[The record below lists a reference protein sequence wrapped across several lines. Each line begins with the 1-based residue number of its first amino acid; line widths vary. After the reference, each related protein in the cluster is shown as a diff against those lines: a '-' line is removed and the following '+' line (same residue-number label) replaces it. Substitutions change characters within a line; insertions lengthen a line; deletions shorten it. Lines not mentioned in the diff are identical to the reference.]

1 MTKRDKLPLDAA
13 KKAKLATATDDFIIK
28 RLPAWLE
35 QGTPGQIS
43 ALRTHYKA
51 LKASQA
57 KVSKAT
63 EALVG
68 LKAYAEEKL
77 RPLLPTTPAPDKL
90 QWREILPSLQ
100 VPLSTGWLDYT
111 PDERRHPGLLR
122 LMQNFTEG
130 ARFYDGSGLVAEGK
144 DTVLTP
150 NLTELVRQCRALDAG
165 AGYQAL
171 LNKVFDPSTCTALA
185 GEKRAGLKL
194 AAAVAGLEGRLDS
207 SAQAALERVVD
218 AGSEQGGQTLAYP
231 GLLTVLGQPLVDGLL
246 VQLRDSEGEDVG
258 QVLYLGGDPE
268 HAVRHYSSRS
278 ALNQALVESL
288 KRPEY
293 QQSFGQRIALGQ
305 RPEWLALLK
314 LRLADTQPDLQI
326 EGEPVTGD
334 VFDGLV
340 QRQVERLKADARLLL
355 VPTAEVDH
363 QASKSRL
370 QAWKDAGLGLANL
383 AGLFVPTVGAVLLG
397 QFVVQT
403 LAHVFEGAVDW
414 QRGHQHEAL
423 DHMLGVA
430 ENLAVAGVVAT
441 GAQAVASGFERS
453 AFVDALEPVT
463 VDGST
468 ARLWNNDLSVY
479 ACSPADPQPAPDG
492 LCGTGERRWLRR
504 GQRYYEV
511 HRPVSDGPWRLRHPE
526 RQDAFGP
533 IVETN
538 GERCWRLRQDNP
550 LEWSDSAQMLD
561 TLWPMPEPLDA
572 EHAEQILR
580 IAVMDQTQLRALLVE
595 NRPLPVQLR
604 STLRRFEAHGRIEAF
619 FDHLVAGTEGEAQI
633 QAWCDAR
640 PELQTLSPTARREKL
655 LGDQALLR
663 EQLLQHLS
671 QETLADDALR
681 TLLKRDFPG
690 LPEAYAQDAI
700 SDVSAAQRSL
710 ALAESRIPLAL
721 ARRARVL
728 SQHARLARAL
738 EGVYLSHADS
748 NLCGELVLAV
758 LSRVPNWPQEVNLE
772 LREGS
777 DTGPRLAV
785 IAPTARRDEARTLLV
800 RKEGRFRLY
809 DYHGRELETDV
820 AEPGGIFEA
829 VSAALTSEQATR
841 LGLAA
846 GDVPQALRLL
856 VQGRLPTTRKA
867 LLQLLSWPEHAASL
881 NLPRRL
887 TDGRLGYPLS
897 GRGAVRQRAADTLR
911 IRIRSLYPQFDDE
924 RVEAFLA
931 QLLSLPGSP
940 FEVLLVQE
948 SQYAQL
954 DEALNRWVS
963 AEGSASRRTLRQHLG
978 QRLRQCWRLQGE
990 SVTGEDGQPQG
1001 MRLDL
1006 SGFASQVLPE
1016 IPTEVEFAHVTE
1028 LSLSSMDLEQVPT
1041 PFLRCF
1047 GSVRRL
1053 NLADN
1058 RLRRVPQGLGYL
1070 SELRSLQLARNGIRL
1085 DAAGIA
1091 ILTTLPELQV
1101 LDLSFN
1107 PLGAQEMR
1115 WNHLP
1120 RLDQLR
1126 LRRCSLATWPSGLEL
1141 CERLTYVDLRDN
1153 LIASVPTE
1161 TLHMPLAHRMAFIIE
1176 GNPLPS
1182 WELARLVALDID
1194 HLPHDPLD
1202 IEVVEAITTRDR
1214 WLHDSQADLREARQ
1228 AQWDSLAATPE
1239 SNGLFELLG
1248 ELRRTSDYQRTP
1260 ADLAEQVWE
1269 LIGFLADNPS
1279 LRDGLYA
1286 WANQPRTCSDSVA
1299 RQFSDLLVH
1308 RQVVEVENRTG
1319 IEDAG
1324 EALLE
1329 LGRKLFRLD
1338 QVQRFASRDIAQ
1350 RVAAGRAVDAVEID
1364 LFYRVR
1370 LAQTLDLPF
1379 QPRTM
1384 RFTNLANVS
1393 EAQLQEALRTVQA
1406 AQTNQALAESLGG
1419 RQFWRDYVQARHP
1432 AAFADLGASFEAQG
1446 SELDDARTGLS
1457 SQEYTERWARLQKAR
1472 EAAVQKR
1479 VELLT
1484 REILES
1490 QALDQA

>member
-1 MTKRDKLPLDAA
+1 MTKRDKSPLDAA

-68 LKAYAEEKL
+68 LQAYAEEKL

-100 VPLSTGWLDYT
+100 VPLSNGWLDYT

-130 ARFYDGSGLVAEGK
+130 ARFFDGSGLVAEGK

-150 NLTELVRQCRALDAG
+150 DLTELVRQCRALDAG

-185 GEKRAGLKL
+185 GEKRVGLKL
-194 AAAVAGLEGRLDS
+194 AAAVAGLEGQLDS
-207 SAQAALERVVD
+207 AAQAALERMVD
-218 AGSEQGGQTLAYP
+218 ARSEQGEQTLAYP

-246 VQLRDSEGEDVG
+246 VQLRSSKGEDVG

-268 HAVRHYSSRS
+268 HGMRHFSSHA
-278 ALNQALVESL
+278 ALNLALAESL

-293 QQSFGQRIALGQ
+293 QQSFSQRIALGQ

-314 LRLADTQPDLQI
+314 RRLADAQPDLQV

-340 QRQVERLKADARLLL
+340 QRQAERLKADARLLL

-363 QASKSRL
+363 QASKARL
-370 QAWKDAGLGLANL
+370 QAWKEAGLGLVNL
-383 AGLFVPTVGAVLLG
+383 AGIFVPAVGAVLLG
-397 QFVVQT
+397 QFVAQT

-430 ENLAVAGVVAT
+430 ENLAAAGVVAV
-441 GAQAVASGFERS
+441 GAHAVATGFERS

-463 VDGST
+463 VEDGRT
-468 ARLWNNDLSVY
+468 RLWNNDLSVY
-479 ACSPADPQPAPDG
+479 ECSPDELQPASDG

-550 LEWSDSAQMLD
+550 LEWSDSAHMLD

-580 IAVMDQTQLRALLVE
+580 IAVMEQTELRALLVD
-595 NRPLPVQLR
+595 NRPLPVRLR
-604 STLRRFEAHGRIEAF
+604 STLRRFEAHGRSEAF
-619 FDHLVAGTEGEAQI
+619 FDHLEAGTEGEAQI

-655 LGDQALLR
+655 LDDQALLR
-663 EQLLQHLS
+663 GQLLQHLS

-700 SDVSAAQRSL
+700 SDVSAVQRSL
-710 ALAESRIPLAL
+710 ALAESRVPLAL

-728 SQHARLARAL
+728 NQQARLARAL
-738 EGVYLSHADS
+738 EGVYLPHADS
-748 NLCGELVLAV
+748 DLCGELVLAV
-758 LSRVPNWPQEVNLE
+758 LSRVPNWPQDVNLE

-785 IAPTARRDEARTLLV
+785 IVPTARRDEARTLLV
-800 RKEGRFRLY
+800 RKKGRFRLY

-829 VSAALTSEQATR
+829 VSATLTPEQAAR
-841 LGLAA
+841 LGLAID
-846 GDVPQALRLL
+846 DVPQALRLL
-856 VQGRLPTTRKA
+856 VQRRLPTTHKE
-867 LLQLLSWPEHAASL
+867 LLQLLSWPEHAASF
-881 NLPRRL
+881 NLPQRL
-887 TDGRLGYPLS
+887 ADGRLGYPLS
-897 GRGAVRQRAADTLR
+897 GRGALRQRAQDTLR

-931 QLLSLPGSP
+931 QLLSTPGSP

-963 AEGSASRRTLRQHLG
+963 SEASASRRTLRQHLG

-1006 SGFASQVLPE
+1006 SGFSSQALPE
-1016 IPTEVEFAHVTE
+1016 IPTEVEFSHVTE
-1028 LSLSSMDLEQVPT
+1028 LTLSSMDLEQVPT

-1047 GSVRRL
+1047 GFLRRL

-1058 RLRRVPQGLGYL
+1058 RLRRLPQGLGYL

-1091 ILTTLPELQV
+1091 ILTTLPDLQV

-1153 LIASVPTE
+1153 LITSVPTE

-1176 GNPLPS
+1176 GNPLPAV
-1182 WELARLVALDID
+1182 ELARLVALDID

-1202 IEVVEAITTRDR
+1202 IEVLEPTTTRDR
-1214 WLHDSQADLREARQ
+1214 WLQESEAELRQGRQ
-1228 AQWDSLAATPE
+1228 AQWDSLGGDPE
-1239 SNGLFELLG
+1239 SSGLFELLG
-1248 ELRRTSDYQRTP
+1248 RLQRTADYQNAP
-1260 ADLAEQVWE
+1260 AELAEQVWD
-1269 LIGFLADNPS
+1269 LIGFLANNQT
-1279 LRDGLYA
+1279 LRDRLYT
-1286 WANQPRTCSDSVA
+1286 WANQPRSCTDSVA

-1308 RQVVEVENRTG
+1308 RQVVEVENRAG

-1324 EALLE
+1324 EELLK
-1329 LGRKLFRLD
+1329 LGRQLFRLD
-1338 QVQRFASRDIAQ
+1338 QVERVASQDIAQ
-1350 RVAAGRAVDAVEID
+1350 RVAAGQVVDAIEIN

-1370 LAQTLDLPF
+1370 LAQTLELPF
-1379 QPRTM
+1379 QPRLM
-1384 RFTNLANVS
+1384 RFMNLANVS
-1393 EAQLQEALRTVQA
+1393 QAQLQEALRTVQA
-1406 AQTNQALAESLGG
+1406 AETNQALVENLGG
-1419 RQFWRDYVQARHP
+1419 RLFWCDYIQARHP
-1432 AAFADLGASFEAQG
+1432 AAFAGLNASFEARG
-1446 SELDDARTGLS
+1446 TELDEARTGLS
-1457 SQEYTERWARLQKAR
+1457 SQEYTERWERLQKAR
-1472 EAAVQKR
+1472 EAAVQQR
-1479 VELLT
+1479 VDQLT
-1484 REILES
+1484 YEILES